1 MTTAWPSAN
10 PDPPQHQT
18 TAAHTAAQRRAAT
31 PATLTVIPLA
41 DRFGEGSGHRPG
53 DPYVEFCYL
62 PILGPSA
69 TWCWQRLA
77 RLAAARPA
85 TTIDTVD
92 LAVSLG
98 LSESLEPNK
107 QISRTLHRLSAFDVA
122 TLSGDTLAVRRR
134 LPDLPDRHLHRLSY
148 TARLAH
154 ERWAHPTPTPTP
166 TPAASVGA
174 GIEL

>member
-1 MTTAWPSAN
+1 MTTTWPSAN
-10 PDPPQHQT
+10 PPQHQT
-18 TAAHTAAQRRAAT
+18 AAVHAAGRHRAAT

-41 DRFGEGSGHRPG
+41 DPSGGTSGHRPG
-53 DPYVEFCYL
+53 DPYIEFCWL
-62 PILGPSA
+62 PVLGPSA
-69 TWCWQRLA
+69 TWCFQRLA

-98 LSESLEPNK
+98 LSENLDRNAR
-107 QISRTLHRLSAFDVA
+107 ISRTLYRLAAFDVA
-122 TLSGDTLAVRRR
+122 TLSGDTVAVRLR

-154 ERWAHPTPTPTP
+154 EHWAHPTPTTTP
-166 TPAASVGA
+166 TPAPSVGA
-174 GIEL
+174 GVEL